1 MPDEKGKFTEVTF
14 KIWCVGVENRN
25 FFGGRWVLASILS
38 VKFWAGAF
46 AQRDPSTDGRPTR
59 HRAVLKHIFLI

>member
-1 MPDEKGKFTEVTF
+1 MPDEKGKFTEVPF
-14 KIWCVGVENRN
+14 KLCCVGVENHN
-25 FFGGRWVLASILS
+25 FFGRRWVVASIFS
-38 VKFWAGAF
+38 VKFWVGAI